1 MLYVRRICT
10 QHHCP
15 NTPVVLVGTKSDLRD
30 DQKALKSLSAKGK
43 CPVSIERGLEMATH
57 IGAVKYVECSA
68 LTQEGLKTVFD
79 VAITSAL
86 SHTSKKKK
94 KNKPKCSIL

>member
-1 MLYVRRICT
+1 MSSMCVHT

-15 NTPVVLVGTKSDLRD
+15 DTPVVLVGTKSDLRD
-30 DQKALKSLSAKGK
+30 DQKALKALSTKEVR
-43 CPVSIERGLEMATH
+43 PVTIERAYEMSSQ

-79 VAITSAL
+79 VAIREAL
-86 SHTSKKKK
+86 SPSKKNK